1 MKIVQVKVILGILL
15 LISGFFIGRVVDG
28 NGKRPVA
35 DTTFIEKVVPG
46 DIRLVEIE
54 TTVPDF
60 QLIDTGAYE
69 IIEVMQQVDTS
80 QILADYFR
88 TRQYEDTLTDD
99 TSFRAVYQATIHRNR
114 LTDFRYQHQNLRETS
129 IRQTVIK
136 NYNTGLFA
144 GITLS
149 GNEAFVNLS
158 ASALY
163 LNKREAYGLSVG
175 LLGEEYT
182 FSYYRKI
189 SWPEFRLRPP

>member
-1 MKIVQVKVILGILL
+1 MKLFQIIAAILL
-15 LISGFFIGRVVDG
+15 VISGFFIGRVVDG
-28 NGKRPVA
+28 NGKRSVA

-46 DIRLVEIE
+46 DLRLVEIE

-60 QLIDTGAYE
+60 SLIDTGAYE
-69 IIEVMQQVDTS
+69 IIEVMQQVDTA

-88 TRQYEDTLTDD
+88 TRKYEDTLTDD
-99 TSFRAVYQATIHRNR
+99 TSFRSVYQATIHRNR
-114 LTDFRYQHQNLRETS
+114 LTGFSYQHQNLRETS

-149 GNEAFVNLS
+149 NNKAFVNLS
-158 ASALY
+158 ASAFY
-163 LNKREAYGLSVG
+163 LNKNEAYGLSVG
-175 LLGEEYT
+175 LLEEEYT

-189 SWPEFRLRPP
+189 SWPNLRLWPP